1 MGELDGNVA
10 VVTGGANGI
19 GAGIVKVLAQHGAT
33 VVITDIVE
41 DEAKARAEE
50 VVAAGGTAIALRQ
63 DVTSADSCHE
73 TVAAVVERFG
83 RLDTLVNN
91 AGISGRSPFREI
103 EESDWDRMME
113 VNLKSVY
120 LVTRAAIEPM
130 IQQRAGAIVN
140 TASIAGKVAFPNFS
154 HYSVTKFGVIA
165 LTQALAKEFA
175 EFGVRVNA
183 VCPGVVRTPLW
194 GPLLE
199 QAAEATGM
207 TPEQAW
213 SEAVAPI
220 PMGVPQDP
228 EDIGEAVA
236 FLASA
241 RARYVTGE
249 AWNIAG
255 GQEVR

>member
-33 VVITDIVE
+33 VVITDIAE
-41 DEAKARAEE
+41 DKAKETAES
-50 VVAAGGTAIALRQ
+50 VVADGGTAIALRQ
-63 DVTSADSCHE
+63 DVTSADSCRE
-73 TVAAVVERFG
+73 VVAAVVERFG

-103 EESDWDRMME
+103 TEGDWDRMME
-113 VNLKSVY
+113 VNLKSVF
-120 LVTRAAIEPM
+120 LMTQAAIEPM
-130 IQQRAGAIVN
+130 IEQRSGVVVN
-140 TASIAGKVAFPNFS
+140 TASIAGKAAFPNFS

-199 QAAEATGM
+199 QAAEATGV
-207 TPEQAW
+207 TPEEAW
-213 SEAVAPI
+213 AEAVAPI
-220 PMGVPQDP
+220 PMGMPQDP
-228 EDIGEAVA
+228 EDIGETVA
-236 FLASA
+236 FLASP